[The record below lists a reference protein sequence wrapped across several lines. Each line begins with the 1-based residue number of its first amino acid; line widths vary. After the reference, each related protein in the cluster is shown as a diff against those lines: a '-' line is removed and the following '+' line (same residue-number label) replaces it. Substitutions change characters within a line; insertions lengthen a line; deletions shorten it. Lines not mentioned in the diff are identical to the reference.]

1 MLGFELKHDYVEYN
15 GYFSKAEN
23 PLGAVA
29 VLHGI
34 DEHFGRYANF
44 ADYMARKGYSV
55 YGIDLP
61 GHGKSPGI
69 RGQIGKRDEFYGL
82 VDTLLDHISQEEPGV
97 PRYLL
102 GHSMGGNL
110 ALSYRIA
117 REDEKVHGYII
128 TSPWIRLANMPTAF
142 AYFLS
147 LVASVVMPNMLLDN
161 RVKSKK
167 HFDPAGY
174 VSPDSVPDKLCH
186 PFITPGT
193 AAGCFKWAKLIA
205 KNADVKRGPVLLMH
219 GTRDG
224 ICSIE
229 GSRAF
234 ARTAGELCTYR
245 EWEGLRHDLL
255 LETCWQDVADEILV
269 WLESRRLGG

>member
-1 MLGFELKHDYVEYN
+1 MLEFQLKHDYVEYQ
-15 GYFSKAEN
+15 GYYSKAEK

-34 DEHFGRYANF
+34 GEHFGRYEKF
-44 ADYMARKGYSV
+44 ADHMARKGYSV

-82 VDTLLDHISQEEPGV
+82 VDTLLDHVRQEEPGV
-97 PRYLL
+97 PKYLM

-117 REDEKVHGYII
+117 RGKEELRGYII
-128 TSPWIRLANMPTAF
+128 TSPWIRLANMPTAI
-142 AYFLS
+142 AYGLS
-147 LVASVVMPNMLLDN
+147 IVTSVLAPNMLLKN
-161 RVKSKK
+161 RVKSGK
-167 HFDPAGY
+167 HFDPAEY
-174 VSPDSVPDKLCH
+174 VPPDSLPDKLCH

-193 AAGCFKWAKLIA
+193 AAGCFKWAKLIIKSA
-205 KNADVKRGPVLLMH
+205 GVKRAPVLLMH
-219 GTRDG
+219 GTKDG

-234 ARTAGELCTYR
+234 AEAAGGLCTYR

-255 LETCWQDVADEILV
+255 CESCWQDIADEILV
-269 WLESRRLGG
+269 WLEMRRLGG